1 MTHANQATP
10 ESPRPSVRDMQRRL
24 ATELSVR
31 TRVLYTLLLLF
42 DLAVAG
48 VVGSLWITEPSLPTR
63 TSVAFAGIVLAA
75 LVWAVLLAW
84 TLSRRKVLLTKHRV
98 ITSRVAVFFSTVFTA
113 GALALAAS
121 TPDLRQ
127 VGLAAGGLGAVLL
140 ALALFLWRRAVRRY
154 EQLIDRT
161 RELERD
167 LASTPPGSLLVLL
180 LFIGS
185 GLVFTPAEPC
195 RPSPHPAPIEMRVS
209 TTRTCT
215 GPRTPSSCLRA
226 SSHQLRSRVAVADRA
241 RCARSPSG
249 LVLDSWVGSPRV
261 SRHSE
266 CAAPAPRTPWRSVPG
281 PDTPLEDCM
290 KIWASTG
297 CSQPHNTTQP
307 RASPTP
313 V

>member
-48 VVGSLWITEPSLPTR
+48 VVGSLWITEPTLPTR

-180 LFIGS
+180 FFIGS

-195 RPSPHPAPIEMRVS
+195 RPSPHPSAHRDASVHHPYLYRLSDTVILS
-209 TTRTCT
+209 T
-215 GPRTPSSCLRA
+215 SFI
-226 SSHQLRSRVAVADRA
+226 
-241 RCARSPSG
+241 SPSQ
-249 LVLDSWVGSPRV
+249 
-261 SRHSE
+261 
-266 CAAPAPRTPWRSVPG
+266 TSVP
-281 PDTPLEDCM
+281 
-290 KIWASTG
+290 SRR
-297 CSQPHNTTQP
+297 S
-307 RASPTP
+307 
-313 V
+313 